1 MENIFV
7 TAYMTWCSST
17 FLNQSWPTA
26 LRDILKYQD
35 RSSSPWSLRGN
46 LLQRDLLKKSGAR
59 EEKRF
64 VVVYLLTL
72 AQSLTYFFHYELWN
86 GKPVST
92 DSLRIEWQLQ
102 GSTDKGINDW
112 ESTETIFVKKMLQA
126 GGRWEVKGKDWVAFT
141 LNRRELINREST
153 EVTYKALKTTGRSS
167 TF

>member
-7 TAYMTWCSST
+7 TTAYMTWCSST
-17 FLNQSWPTA
+17 FFLNQSWPTA
-26 LRDILKYQD
+26 LLTILKYQD

-102 GSTDKGINDW
+102 GSMNKGINDW
-112 ESTETIFVKKMLQA
+112 ESTETIFDTKNVA
-126 GGRWEVKGKDWVAFT
+126 GGWSVGGK
-141 LNRRELINREST
+141 RRGLSCFYFKQTRVNKSRKHGS
-153 EVTYKALKTTGRSS
+153 YL
-167 TF
+167 